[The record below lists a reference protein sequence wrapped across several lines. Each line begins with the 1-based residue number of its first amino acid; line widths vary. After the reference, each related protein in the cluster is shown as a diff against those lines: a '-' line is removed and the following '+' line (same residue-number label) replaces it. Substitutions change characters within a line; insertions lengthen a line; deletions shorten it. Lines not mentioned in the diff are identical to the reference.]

1 MRRLNISAW
10 SIRTPIPS
18 VVMFIVLVILG
29 VLSFRALPVERFPN
43 IDFPLVAISITQAG
57 ASPSE
62 LETQV
67 P

>member
-10 SIRTPIPS
+10 AIRTPIPS

-43 IDFPLVAISITQAG
+43 IDFPLVVDHHH
-57 ASPSE
+57 ASRR
-62 LETQV
+62 LALRA
-67 P
+67 